1 MLELLPFEFRAKGW
15 KDRPLQRCERITKQ
29 WLQPSEMTMTTKA
42 ELERLWERVESI
54 REELGSLADEIAELY
69 ADEEGEP

>member
-1 MLELLPFEFRAKGW
+1 
-15 KDRPLQRCERITKQ
+15 
-29 WLQPSEMTMTTKA
+29 MTMTTKA